1 MPSGDAKARLKAALL
16 RMKPAARAV
25 AVKNLRRQFGGK
37 GRKTMAEGAPMMNG
51 LQVNPETGRVEQ
63 DQERALAERAEKDP
77 LLGRQE
83 QGTTPTPATD

>member
-37 GRKTMAEGAPMMNG
+37 GRKTMAEGAPMING

-77 LLGRQE
+77 LLAKQQE
-83 QGTTPTPATD
+83 NLSPMPEE